1 MMANNKYIDLLQV
14 VEAHPGITTA
24 ELSNALLVTPHRV
37 LQMVN
42 TLAKMPALLIDT
54 TAWKNHYYPIDNGF
68 NLYVTSQNILRRSGK
83 FSLFQRG
90 GWNAAFPSDG
100 AWQ

>member
-1 MMANNKYIDLLQV
+1 MN
-14 VEAHPGITTA
+14 
-24 ELSNALLVTPHRV
+24 R
-37 LQMVN
+37 
-42 TLAKMPALLIDT
+42 
-54 TAWKNHYYPIDNGF
+54 YYPIDNGF